1 SRRARVGRER
11 ARPGRSVLRGSSSR
25 TPLMLTPIRTI
36 LLAEDNINDIELT
49 IAALRSNNV
58 ANEVVVVRDGAAALD
73 YLYRRSA
80 FASRSPEPPGLLLLD
95 LKMPKVDGLE
105 VLQQIKGDRALRTIP
120 IVVLTSSREES
131 DVVRSYSALPRFSVP
146 AAFLILRTTGLD
158 VPFIIISGTIGEE
171 VAVSALKAGA
181 HDFLVK
187 GHLARL
193 FPAIERERR
202 EVEGRRDRVRAEDA
216 LRRSEAQ
223 YRSLVEGA
231 VFGIYQPTVEGRFL
245 TVKPAVVTMLG
256 YDSAADMC
264 SVGVPHEEAAADM
277 PA

>member
-1 SRRARVGRER
+1 
-11 ARPGRSVLRGSSSR
+11 
-25 TPLMLTPIRTI
+25 MLTPIRTI

-131 DVVRSYSALPRFSVP
+131 DLVRTYGLGVNAYVVKPVVFNEFMGAVKALGKFW
-146 AAFLILRTTGLD
+146 
-158 VPFIIISGTIGEE
+158 
-171 VAVSALKAGA
+171 AVVNEPPP
-181 HDFLVK
+181 LVK
-187 GHLARL
+187 G
-193 FPAIERERR
+193 
-202 EVEGRRDRVRAEDA
+202 
-216 LRRSEAQ
+216 
-223 YRSLVEGA
+223 
-231 VFGIYQPTVEGRFL
+231 
-245 TVKPAVVTMLG
+245 
-256 YDSAADMC
+256 
-264 SVGVPHEEAAADM
+264 
-277 PA
+277 